1 MRFLTRRR
9 EDEIVAYIE
18 AARIEHILEMEE
30 KDEIIAAAVKEI
42 ALLQDAWKEAI
53 RLQRDI
59 VQAFIIARE
68 QPEVD
73 LDWDLEEMLEAIS
86 DQLAQLGE
94 HLPI

>member
-1 MRFLTRRR
+1 MRFLSTRR
-9 EDEIVAYIE
+9 ENEIIAYIE
-18 AARIEHILEMEE
+18 AARAEHILEMEE
-30 KDEIIAAAVKEI
+30 KDEIITAAVKEI
-42 ALLQDAWKEAI
+42 AMLQEAWKDAI

-73 LDWDLEEMLEAIS
+73 LDWDLHEMFEALS

-94 HLPI
+94 HFA